1 MGRLFEEVKAC
12 LSMRQVAE
20 YYGYKPNK
28 GNMIHSPFN
37 PNDKNPSCKLYD
49 KTFYD
54 FSTGIGGDLIRFVSL
69 LLQVDNWQAT
79 QELINAFHLP
89 FSSATYVEHREEI
102 ERRLQQQKQ
111 AQEKEERFKRAVIEK
126 IESEIAKERLYKSM
140 KAVFE
145 PLSFEWCITMNQL
158 EMTKYRLD
166 TLVTGSRQEQE
177 QILNERR
184 WTS

>member
-54 FSTGIGGDLIRFVSL
+54 FSTGQGGDLIRFVSL

-89 FSSATYVEHREEI
+89 FSSDTYTENREEI
-102 ERRLQQQKQ
+102 KRRLEWQRQ
-111 AQEKEERFKRAVIEK
+111 AQEQEERFKRAVSKK
-126 IESEIAKERLYKSM
+126 IETEKAKEQFYRKL
-140 KAVFE
+140 KAQSE
-145 PLSFEWCITMNQL
+145 PFSLKWCIAVNQL
-158 EMTKYRLD
+158 EMTRYRLD
-166 TLVTGSRQEQE
+166 TLTIGSKQEQE
-177 QILNERR
+177 QVLNERR
-184 WTS
+184 